1 MNFTRSCLGSPCA
14 VLLTLCLLPA
24 SQPLAQELQLP
35 SQEVVARPTQEDD
48 GYQAR
53 HASSASKSSVELR
66 DEAQSVQVVTPQ
78 TLEDFQVKSLDDAM
92 KFVSGIT
99 QSNTLA
105 GTQDG
110 FIKRG
115 FGSNAD
121 GSILRDGIR
130 SSLSRNFSATTERV
144 EVLKGPASLLYGAL
158 EPGGLINVIS
168 KKPQYQWG
176 TQLTADSSSFGGGS
190 LAVDVTGPIA
200 DSGLAFRLIAER
212 QNEDYWRNFG
222 TKENSLIAP
231 SLSWE
236 GERLRLNIAYEYKE
250 YSTPVDR
257 GTVIINGKP
266 AKVSYNDRFGESWSK
281 AEGIDELLTAT
292 AEYQLSDDWST
303 RLTYGWNNERYDY
316 AEARPDPIGF
326 NATPGALRR
335 RSDGSEH
342 DNQTQYLAWDL
353 IGNANLFSQRHDLLI
368 GADTERVDNFRGDT
382 WRGPAVGGFN
392 IYNPVYGN
400 LAAPSTLSL
409 KDSDRSDELHSRSIY
424 AKDNWHLNDQWI
436 LVLGGRY
443 QRFEQLVEQGRG
455 TTYKRP
461 TDRND
466 TTFLPFGGLVFQLND
481 QLAFYGNYSRSFAPN
496 ASDADTGQAFDPE
509 EGRSYELGV
518 KLDLPQGIGASL
530 ALFDI
535 EKENVVVSNNNVS
548 EAAGK
553 VGSRGVELDISGRLS
568 ERWEL
573 LGSYAYTDTEIL
585 DDPANEGNELVNAAR
600 NVGSLYLVHHLH
612 LPQELGQWKLGGGAR
627 YVGERAGDNA
637 NTFWLDSYTVADA
650 FVTWDS
656 QLLGEKTRLQLN
668 VRNLFNERYYP
679 SSGGNLRVA
688 VGEPRELRLSA
699 SVEF

>member
-1 MNFTRSCLGSPCA
+1 MKFNRFSLSSQGA
-14 VLLTLCLLPA
+14 ALLTFCLLPA
-24 SQPLAQELQLP
+24 GHLLAQELELP
-35 SQEVVARPTQEDD
+35 SQEVVAAPVADEN
-48 GYQAR
+48 GYQAKR
-53 HASSASKSSVELR
+53 ASTASKSSVALK

-78 TLEDFQVKSLDDAM
+78 TIEDFQVRSLDDAM
-92 KFVSGIT
+92 KFVSGMT

-110 FIKRG
+110 FVKRG

-158 EPGGLINVIS
+158 ESGGLINVIS
-168 KKPQYQWG
+168 KKPQYQWN
-176 TQLTADSSSFGGGS
+176 TRLNADSSSFGGGS

-200 DSGLAFRLIAER
+200 DSGLAFRLVAER
-212 QNEDYWRNFG
+212 QHEDYWRNFG
-222 TKENSLIAP
+222 EEEHSLIAP

-316 AEARPDPIGF
+316 AEARPNAL
-326 NATPGALRR
+326 NATTGALSR

-342 DNQTQYLAWDL
+342 DNQTQYLAWDW
-353 IGNANLFSQRHDLLI
+353 IGNASLFSQRHDLLI

-392 IYNPVYGN
+392 IYNPIYGN
-400 LAAPSTLSL
+400 LAAPSLL
-409 KDSDRSDELHSRSIY
+409 NPAQSDRSDELHSRSIY

-436 LVLGGRY
+436 VVLGGRY

-455 TTYKRP
+455 ATYTRT
-461 TDRND
+461 TDRTD
-466 TTFLPFGGLVFQLND
+466 TTFLPFGGLVFQLSD
-481 QLAFYGNYSRSFAPN
+481 QVAFYGNYSRSFVPN
-496 ASDADTGQAFDPE
+496 ASDTNTGQAFDPE

-518 KLDLPQGIGASL
+518 KFDLPQGIGASL

-535 EKENVVVSNNNVS
+535 EKKNVVVTNNSVS

-568 ERWEL
+568 EHWEL

-585 DDPANEGNELVNAAR
+585 DDPSNEGNELVNAAR

>member
-53 HASSASKSSVELR
+53 RASSASKSSVELR

-144 EVLKGPASLLYGAL
+144 EVLKGPASLLYGAQ

-176 TQLTADSSSFGGGS
+176 TRLSADSSSFGGGS
-190 LAVDVTGPIA
+190 LAVDATGPIA

-250 YSTPVDR
+250 YSSPVDR
-257 GTVIINGKP
+257 GTVIINGKS

-316 AEARPDPIGF
+316 AEARPNTL
-326 NATPGALRR
+326 NASTGAMSR
-335 RSDGSEH
+335 RSDGSTH
-342 DNQTQYLAWDL
+342 DNQTQYLAWDW
-353 IGNANLFSQRHDLLI
+353 IGNASLFGQRHDLLI

-382 WRGPAVGGFN
+382 WRGPAVDGFN
-392 IYNPVYGN
+392 I
-400 LAAPSTLSL
+400 
-409 KDSDRSDELHSRSIY
+409 
-424 AKDNWHLNDQWI
+424 
-436 LVLGGRY
+436 
-443 QRFEQLVEQGRG
+443 
-455 TTYKRP
+455 
-461 TDRND
+461 
-466 TTFLPFGGLVFQLND
+466 
-481 QLAFYGNYSRSFAPN
+481 
-496 ASDADTGQAFDPE
+496 
-509 EGRSYELGV
+509 
-518 KLDLPQGIGASL
+518 
-530 ALFDI
+530 
-535 EKENVVVSNNNVS
+535 
-548 EAAGK
+548 
-553 VGSRGVELDISGRLS
+553 
-568 ERWEL
+568 
-573 LGSYAYTDTEIL
+573 
-585 DDPANEGNELVNAAR
+585 
-600 NVGSLYLVHHLH
+600 
-612 LPQELGQWKLGGGAR
+612 
-627 YVGERAGDNA
+627 
-637 NTFWLDSYTVADA
+637 
-650 FVTWDS
+650 
-656 QLLGEKTRLQLN
+656 
-668 VRNLFNERYYP
+668 
-679 SSGGNLRVA
+679 
-688 VGEPRELRLSA
+688 
-699 SVEF
+699 

>member
-1 MNFTRSCLGSPCA
+1 MKFNRFSLSGQGA
-14 VLLTLCLLPA
+14 ALLTFCLLPA
-24 SQPLAQELQLP
+24 GHLLAQELELP
-35 SQEVVARPTQEDD
+35 SQEVVAAPVAGEN
-48 GYQAR
+48 GYQAKR
-53 HASSASKSSVELR
+53 ASTASKSSVALK

-78 TLEDFQVKSLDDAM
+78 TIEDFQVRSLDDAM
-92 KFVSGIT
+92 KFVSGVS

-110 FIKRG
+110 FVKRG

-168 KKPQYQWG
+168 KKPQYQWN
-176 TQLTADSSSFGGGS
+176 TRLNADSSSFGGGS

-200 DSGLAFRLIAER
+200 DSGLAFRLVAER
-212 QNEDYWRNFG
+212 QHEDYWRNFG
-222 TKENSLIAP
+222 EEEHSLIAP

-250 YSTPVDR
+250 YSSPVDR

-316 AEARPDPIGF
+316 AEARPNAL
-326 NATPGALRR
+326 NATTGALSR

-342 DNQTQYLAWDL
+342 DNQTQYLAWDW
-353 IGNANLFSQRHDLLI
+353 IGNASLFSQRHDLLI

-392 IYNPVYGN
+392 IYNPIYGN
-400 LAAPSTLSL
+400 LAAPSLL
-409 KDSDRSDELHSRSIY
+409 NPAQSDRSDELHSRSIY

-436 LVLGGRY
+436 VVLGGRY

-455 TTYKRP
+455 ATYTRT
-461 TDRND
+461 TDRTD
-466 TTFLPFGGLVFQLND
+466 TTFLPFGGLVFQLSD
-481 QLAFYGNYSRSFAPN
+481 QVAFYGNYSRSFVPN
-496 ASDADTGQAFDPE
+496 ASDTNTGQAFDPE

-535 EKENVVVSNNNVS
+535 EKKNVVVTNNSVS

-568 ERWEL
+568 EHWEL

-585 DDPANEGNELVNAAR
+585 DDPSNEGNELVNAAR

-688 VGEPRELRLSA
+688 VGEPRELRMSA